1 MAFVGHKVCHN
12 WIIVQHKPHVA
23 LSATKDEILWMKNS
37 GQFYGCSLFPLDF
50 SSNFIHKTNHTSW
63 IFSHWTWMRKWIY
76 EWIIFCVRNIIMHKW
91 YFFKNLF
98 HLKIS
103 QNFITRVMKEGSSI
117 HQSEFMNEIACM
129 FIHGI
134 YMKSHGQ
141 KKLWMYFHG
150 WNKTLGN
157 NSWMKPMSFW
167 NNMKFH
173 LIISF
178 FHNEFHL
185 VGSVC
190 INKRIHIIAFGHN
203 AHM

>member
-1 MAFVGHKVCHN
+1 
-12 WIIVQHKPHVA
+12 VQPKPHVP
-23 LSATKDEILWMKNS
+23 LSSTMDEILWMKIF
-37 GQFYGCSLFPLDF
+37 GKFYGCSLFHLDF
-50 SSNFIHKTNHTSW
+50 SSNFIHKTNHISW
-63 IFSHWTWMRKWIY
+63 IFSHWTWMKFNGGNETMNELYFVYEIY
-76 EWIIFCVRNIIMHKW
+76 LCINDISST
-91 YFFKNLF
+91 NLF

-103 QNFITRVMKEGSSI
+103 WNFITRVMKEGSFI
-117 HQSEFMNEIACM
+117 HPSEFMNEIACM

-141 KKLWMYFHG
+141 KKPWMHFHG
-150 WNKTLGN
+150 WNKTIGN
-157 NSWMKPMSFW
+157 NSWMKPVSFW

-190 INKRIHIIAFGHN
+190 IN
-203 AHM
+203 